1 MLNRCVLIGR
11 LTKDPEL
18 RFTQGGTAVCSF
30 TLAVD
35 RNFKSASGERETDFI
50 DIVVWRQQG
59 ENCANYLAKGKLAA
73 VDGQLCVRSYETQD
87 GQKRKAYEVVA
98 DQVRFLSPKT
108 NEGTTAEPPHVEAPE
123 IIDSEDM
130 PFDGDD

>member
-18 RFTQGGTAVCSF
+18 RYTQSGKAVCTF

-35 RNFKSASGERETDFI
+35 RNYGDKKQTDFI
-50 DIVVWRQQG
+50 EIIVWGKMG
-59 ENCANYLAKGKLAA
+59 ENCANYLSKGKLAA
-73 VDGQLCVRSYETQD
+73 VDGQLTTRSYEAKD
-87 GQKRKAYEVVA
+87 GHKVKVYEVVA

-108 NEGTTAEPPHVEAPE
+108 AEDGRNNE
-123 IIDSEDM
+123 I
-130 PFDGDD
+130 FDGGGMDDERPF